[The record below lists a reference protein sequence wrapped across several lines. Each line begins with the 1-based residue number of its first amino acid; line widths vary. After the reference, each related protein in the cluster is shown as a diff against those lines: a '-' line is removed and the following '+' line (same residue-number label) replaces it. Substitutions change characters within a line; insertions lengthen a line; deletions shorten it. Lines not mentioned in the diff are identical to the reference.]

1 MSILFEGYQKSDDE
15 INAREIQTQD
25 PLKGR
30 HPLEPPVLIIRLRQ
44 ITELY
49 KHIDEAEVSLLLQQ
63 LGGDRAECSLKV
75 LPIPRHGLCHS
86 LSHLGFPCT

>member
-1 MSILFEGYQKSDDE
+1 MRMRLGYSNRVETQPIVSQIAILAESLEGH
-15 INAREIQTQD
+15 TV
-25 PLKGR
+25 G
-30 HPLEPPVLIIRLRQ
+30 IIGLRQ
-44 ITELY
+44 IT
-49 KHIDEAEVSLLLQQ
+49 KSHKNIDEADVSLLVQQ